1 MLAVM
6 SENAGVIQAFIT
18 AGANIYSK
26 VIMKAMYTDADP
38 TNLMSYRIRKVRL
51 LLYWLQC
58 PVIQKPYRH

>member
-51 LLYWLQC
+51 LLY
-58 PVIQKPYRH
+58 